1 MSLKYVDNFINDF
14 SHFIHKLKKYE
25 YNKENKENTHQHQ
38 LLFNKLLYMLFNRKR
53 YAEDQELWKELYL
66 RSLCFY
72 KYNDKIGNIPM
83 VLVTKHNEILPF
95 YMKSKIHTIKDTII
109 HFDTHD
115 DMNNIGKSKVLP
127 KLYEEYLKNNNS
139 KIIDKAQSLVW
150 DIGAAITGVL
160 VTTGMR
166 DLVWNTPEWI
176 PDPEAIVD
184 YYIKKRDDKMALITN
199 NHEIDKDITMKEL
212 FYLGK
217 KEIDT
222 RKMAKIQTGIFST
235 HKFNLLKELIQKNGP
250 TYILDIDLDYIV
262 ANGDQLNQDYW
273 KDTFDV
279 ASNGRVF
286 YKEVN
291 QNAPRYLNDKTV
303 EFNEY
308 KNQVQNE
315 VKKINKRISN
325 LLYLLERL
333 KNHGMIPSHISICD
347 STNVQ
352 FDECMTCNSVS
363 NNYVPLNLALYV
375 HTKVLNGLHKLFS
388 K

>member
-25 YNKENKENTHQHQ
+25 FNTENTHKHQ

-72 KYNDKIGNIPM
+72 KHNNKIGNIPM

-115 DMNNIGKSKVLP
+115 DMNNVGNSKILP
-127 KLYEEYLKNNNS
+127 KLYEEYLKNNS
-139 KIIDKAQSLVW
+139 LKIIHKAQSLVW

-166 DLVWNTPEWI
+166 DLVWTTPEWI

-222 RKMAKIQTGIFST
+222 RKMAKIQIGIFST

-262 ANGDQLNQDYW
+262 SNGDQINRDYW

-279 ASNGRVF
+279 ASNGRVT

-291 QNAPRYLNDKTV
+291 QNAPRYLNDKTI

-315 VKKINKRISN
+315 VKKINKRITN

-333 KNHGMIPSHISICD
+333 KNHGMTPSHISICD

-388 K
+388 KS

>member
-1 MSLKYVDNFINDF
+1 MSLKNVDNFINDF
-14 SHFIHKLKKYE
+14 SHFIYKLKKYE
-25 YNKENKENTHQHQ
+25 YNKENTHAHQ
-38 LLFNKLLYMLFNRKR
+38 LLFNKLLHLLFNRKK

-72 KYNDKIGNIPM
+72 KYNDKIGNIPI

-95 YMKSKIHTIKDTII
+95 YMKSKIHTIPDTII

-115 DMNNIGKSKVLP
+115 DMNNVANSKILP
-127 KLYEEYLKNNNS
+127 DLYSEYLKNNS
-139 KIIDKAQSLVW
+139 LKTIEKAQSLVW

-160 VTTGMR
+160 VATGMR

-184 YYIKKRDDKMALITN
+184 YYIKRRDDKMALITN
-199 NHEIDKDITMKEL
+199 NHEITKDNTMKEL

-222 RKMAKIQTGIFST
+222 RKMAKIQTGILSS
-235 HKFNLLKELIQKNGP
+235 HKLNLLTELIKKNGS

-262 ANGDQLNQDYW
+262 CNGDELHRNYW
-273 KDTFDV
+273 KDTYDV
-279 ASNGRVF
+279 SSSGRTL
-286 YKEVN
+286 YKEIN
-291 QNAPRYLNDKTV
+291 QHNPRYLNDKTS
-303 EFNEY
+303 EFIEY
-308 KNQVQNE
+308 KNALHSE
-315 VKKINKRISN
+315 ISKINKRITH
-325 LLYLLERL
+325 LLYLIQRL
-333 KNHGMIPSHISICD
+333 KGRGLTPSHISICD

-352 FDECMTCNSVS
+352 FDNCQTCNSVS

-375 HTKVLNGLHKLFS
+375 HTKILNGLRKLF
-388 K
+388 